1 MVGEGGGREG
11 GPMRDVIIVGGGPAG
26 LLLAHFLGEHGID
39 YQVLE
44 RGKIAQSWR
53 MMRGGMILL
62 SPTDTQAET
71 KPGRFLV
78 PATGSASEPAY
89 PDIPG
94 IASNPFVIHACD
106 YVHCMAY
113 SGKRV
118 LILGGGTSAAQI
130 APELAGTG

>member
-1 MVGEGGGREG
+1 
-11 GPMRDVIIVGGGPAG
+11 MRDVIIAGGGPGG

-44 RGKIAQSWR
+44 RGKIAQAWR
-53 MMRGGMILL
+53 MMREGVIRPSAAVTPGGA
-62 SPTDTQAET
+62 PVET
-71 KPGRFLV
+71 SAGNRSGRFLAL
-78 PATGSASEPAY
+78 ATGSASEPAY

-94 IASNPFVIHACD
+94 IASNPFVLHACD

-118 LILGGGTSAAQI
+118 LLIGGGKFAAEI
-130 APELAGTG
+130 ALGLGRTTR